1 MSEIAAPMLQ
11 ELRTFLG
18 ASWLYEIEEMPQPH
32 TVADSTHKFLVH
44 LGRSAQFILIVSN
57 TVSPLLVQRNVA
69 RMRMAKT
76 RLSKRVGNA
85 IELPLVEGKYG
96 ARSYA
101 LWRMR
106 TPLSSN
112 RLRRAIQ
119 KELITP
125 VVAQWLAEVATE
137 TLHTG
142 EASESVALIDRLLSV
157 PGLSNEIRASA
168 EVCRLGFLSGEISS
182 LRLLQHGDLWL
193 GNILKAPNPRGFMVI
208 DWAGARSDGFP
219 FFDLVK
225 FGCSIDA
232 SAKEFRQL
240 LENYCQSIHCSPA
253 IALPSVLAGLGQLHQ
268 ELEYFPE
275 QQFIALC
282 DRKFAALRSALD

>member
-1 MSEIAAPMLQ
+1 LQ

-137 TLHTG
+137 TLHAG

-157 PGLSNEIRASA
+157 PELSNEIRASA
-168 EVCRLGFLSGEISS
+168 
-182 LRLLQHGDLWL
+182 DLWL
-193 GNILKAPNPRGFMVI
+193 GNILKAPTPRGFMVI